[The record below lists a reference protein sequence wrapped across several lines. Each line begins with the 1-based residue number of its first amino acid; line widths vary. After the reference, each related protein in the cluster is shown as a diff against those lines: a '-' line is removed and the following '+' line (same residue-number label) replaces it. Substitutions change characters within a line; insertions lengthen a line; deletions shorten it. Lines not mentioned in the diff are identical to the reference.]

1 MAATHPIPVGAPI
14 RLTRNT
20 SAIRSAPRINPIS
33 VGSMYTTASARKRRT
48 QNA

>member
-20 SAIRSAPRINPIS
+20 RASRSTPRISPIS
-33 VGSMYTTASARKRRT
+33 VGSRYTTASAKKRRT